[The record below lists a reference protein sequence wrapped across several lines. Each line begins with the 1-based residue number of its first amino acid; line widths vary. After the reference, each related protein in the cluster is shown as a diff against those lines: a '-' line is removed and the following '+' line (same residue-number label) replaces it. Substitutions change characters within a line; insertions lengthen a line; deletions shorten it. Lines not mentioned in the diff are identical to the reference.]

1 MSDSLELRKAAIL
14 LATLD
19 PHTADALLRQ
29 MDDRQCEQLR
39 RALAQLGE
47 VDVIEQVEVAAEFL
61 EHGPQSWISTDGGVE
76 FAAGLAEEF
85 CEPVASSGPDGSATV
100 GSDRVTWPF
109 LEGLSIAALGELL
122 EEEHPQTI
130 AVVVSLLSAD
140 RAAATIAQL
149 SSTLQGDVVR
159 RLVELD
165 QAQPDVAREIVAGL
179 ERRHRQRH
187 DLDARR
193 SARLTAVQQILEAAD
208 GPTGRQIR
216 GHLAQHATQVAY
228 SLGQSE
234 LAFGDL
240 LGWDDAALWK
250 VLAAAEPDWVLLAV
264 AGADTELAT
273 RILQLLPADEQA
285 DFRQALAEL
294 GPTRLSDIEEAQRR
308 IAELACQIAFAD
320 DLPLPGGP
328 SLERDPEN
336 PPATSPAAA
345 PPGSP
350 AWGTRDE

>member
-1 MSDSLELRKAAIL
+1 MSDSKELRKAAIL

-19 PHTADALLRQ
+19 PHTADELLRQ

-85 CEPVASSGPDGSATV
+85 CEPVASTGAHGSPPV
-100 GSDRVTWPF
+100 GTDSVGWPF
-109 LEGLSIAALGELL
+109 LEGLSIPALGALL

-130 AVVVSLLSAD
+130 AVIVSLLPAE

-149 SSTLQGDVVR
+149 PSALQGDVVR

-165 QAQPDVAREIVAGL
+165 RAEPDVAREIVTGL

-187 DLDARR
+187 DQDARR
-193 SARLTAVQQILEAAD
+193 HARLTAVQQILEAAD

-216 GHLAQHATQVAY
+216 GHLAQHATAVAY
-228 SLGQSE
+228 SLGQTE

-240 LGWDDAALWK
+240 WGWDDATLWK
-250 VLAAAEPDWVLLAV
+250 LLAAAEPEWVLLAV
-264 AGADTELAT
+264 AGAET
-273 RILQLLPADEQA
+273 RFAERIVQLLPGDEQA

-308 IAELACQIAFAD
+308 IADLACQIAFAD
-320 DLPLPGGP
+320 ELPLPG
-328 SLERDPEN
+328 SLTSEHDRAN
-336 PPATSPAAA
+336 PPPASSTASGR
-345 PPGSP
+345 PSC
-350 AWGTRDE
+350 GTHGE